1 MTLDGVPDGAFRG
14 QMAGLFESAPRF
26 LDRLVA
32 ARPYG
37 SWEALFAAAE
47 RIALA
52 MPEEEQL
59 ELINAHPRLGAPP
72 SSVSEHSFREQGY
85 DVDTTAAIAELE
97 QLNAAYEIAIRVP
110 LSACSSTAG
119 RDRPGSGAAEA
130 LTRDRAT
137 ERDRALRDVVA
148 IARDRSTKAATLAM
162 IEVGPNAYG
171 KSAIR
176 LVKVDRERRPI
187 ACATSRS
194 RSPSKATSPRR
205 MTAATTR
212 P

>member
-32 ARPYG
+32 ARPFG
-37 SWEALFAAAE
+37 SWDALFAAAE

-52 MPEEEQL
+52 MAEEEQL

-97 QLNAAYEIAIRVP
+97 RLNAEYEARFGFRYCVFV
-110 LSACSSTAG
+110 AG
-119 RDRPGSGAAEA
+119 RPRTALVPELEEA

-148 IARDRSTKAATLAM
+148 IARDRSTKAATPA
-162 IEVGPNAYG
+162 
-171 KSAIR
+171 
-176 LVKVDRERRPI
+176 
-187 ACATSRS
+187 
-194 RSPSKATSPRR
+194 
-205 MTAATTR
+205 
-212 P
+212 